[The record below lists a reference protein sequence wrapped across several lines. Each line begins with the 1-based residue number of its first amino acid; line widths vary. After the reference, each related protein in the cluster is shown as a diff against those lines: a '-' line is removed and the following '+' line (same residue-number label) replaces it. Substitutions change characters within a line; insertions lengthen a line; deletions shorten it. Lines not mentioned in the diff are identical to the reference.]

1 MKIALTS
8 VVVNDPSE
16 AFSFY
21 TEILGFVE
29 VLYQPE
35 AQIAIVAS
43 PEDRDGTALMLEP
56 NGNPVAKEFQQ
67 AIYAQGLPVIMFGVD
82 DIQKEYERLCELGV
96 EFRKPPTQAD
106 WGIETVFEDT
116 CGNLVLLAQI
126 G

>member
-1 MKIALTS
+1 MKIAITS
-8 VVVNDPSE
+8 VIVNDPSE

-56 NGNPVAKEFQQ
+56 NGNPVGKEFQQ
-67 AIYAQGLPVIMFGVD
+67 AVYAQGLPVIMFGVD
-82 DIQKEYERLCELGV
+82 DIQKEYGRLCELGV

-106 WGIETVFEDT
+106 WGIEAVFEDT